1 MLFEDMLI
9 LPNEQDGESSVIAM
23 DRRTGQTRWTAKRR
37 TEKTAYATPC
47 IYRPEGGKPQL
58 IVNSWAH
65 GISSLDPYTGKSN
78 WEQAIFKYRVVGSP
92 VICGGLIFGYCGT
105 GGIGRQMFAIR
116 PPDPQTGSPAEVA
129 YEIKGSLP
137 YVCTP
142 VSRGDLLFS
151 WFDRG
156 VVTCLDAPTGK
167 VHWQER
173 IGGDY
178 FSSPVRVADRLYGI
192 SRQGEMVVLAASKQF
207 KELARIDL
215 GEPSNSTPAVAG
227 GVMYVRTNSHLM
239 SIGGDD

>member
-1 MLFEDMLI
+1 
-9 LPNEQDGESSVIAM
+9 
-23 DRRTGQTRWTAKRR
+23 
-37 TEKTAYATPC
+37 
-47 IYRPEGGKPQL
+47 
-58 IVNSWAH
+58 
-65 GISSLDPYTGKSN
+65 
-78 WEQAIFKYRVVGSP
+78 
-92 VICGGLIFGYCGT
+92 
-105 GGIGRQMFAIR
+105 
-116 PPDPQTGSPAEVA
+116 VA